1 MVSYDLNMSLFFW
14 DVNTVLMHITNT
26 QEWLPVSFDGGDSS
40 SQMVERVILCKLHMI
55 WRNWGLDKFHIIS
68 KKIFE
73 STMDRDDNA
82 CDSLALV
89 FTHESH
95 DISYK
100 IDWSPAKGLL

>member
-1 MVSYDLNMSLFFW
+1 MVSYDLNMSLFFLGCEHGI
-14 DVNTVLMHITNT
+14 DAHITNT

-40 SQMVERVILCKLHMI
+40 SQMVDRVILCKTSHDLEELRIGQFPNHF
-55 WRNWGLDKFHIIS
+55 K

-73 STMDRDDNA
+73 STMDHDDNA

-89 FTHESH
+89 FTH